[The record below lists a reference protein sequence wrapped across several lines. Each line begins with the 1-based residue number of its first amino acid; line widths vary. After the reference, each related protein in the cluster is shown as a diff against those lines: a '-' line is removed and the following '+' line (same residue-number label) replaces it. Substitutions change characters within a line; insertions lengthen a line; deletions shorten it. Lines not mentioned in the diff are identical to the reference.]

1 MAQALADAHPQ
12 NHKAWRELG
21 HVLLRVGQKAS
32 QAQEAFEKA
41 AALNSTDAQTLLGLA
56 NACLLNGQTDVAVA
70 HLQSLLAGSDLPEP
84 VAMSAAQSL
93 IKTLI
98 QQGRIDEA
106 RQACEHARATCTA
119 EQMPPWLSSAQW
131 KLAACWWQA
140 IESQNQR
147 IRRPRQADAAWLKR
161 SFQDD
166 RFASVV
172 NRTYAQRIRVMSEGQ
187 VARQLESQWSQSPV
201 DLGAQMFIIERLNG
215 ERLGIASFVTID
227 ADSKRA
233 EFIIGFAGE
242 PPHGNVVLETSL
254 LLTDFVFARAG
265 FHKLVVAIYSDNPR
279 LEALK
284 STLTRLGFVVEGIQ
298 RQHVRLPEGQYIDI
312 HLLGG
317 LRDEVLNH
325 PLMRKCATRFLAHA
339 WDDTRSTPP

>member
-1 MAQALADAHPQ
+1 MSAARAQTYNVPSSTFRPLAIGPTLSPASPSIAAIRQHLQSGQPAAALSMAQALADAHPQ

-32 QAQEAFEKA
+32 QAQQAFEKA
-41 AALNSTDAQTLLGLA
+41 MALNSTDAQTLPGLA
-56 NACLLNGQTDVAVA
+56 NTCLLNGQTDVAVA
-70 HLQSLLAGSDLPEP
+70 HLQSLLARTDLPEP

-106 RQACEHARATCTA
+106 RQACEHARAGCTA
-119 EQMPPWLSSAQW
+119 EQAPTCLSAAQW

-147 IRRPRQADAAWLKR
+147 IRA
-161 SFQDD
+161 
-166 RFASVV
+166 
-172 NRTYAQRIRVMSEGQ
+172 MSEGQ
-187 VARQLESQWSQSPV
+187 VARQLEAQWSQSLV
-201 DLGAQMFIIERLNG
+201 DLGAQMFII
-215 ERLGIASFVTID
+215 
-227 ADSKRA
+227 
-233 EFIIGFAGE
+233 GFTGE

-279 LEALK
+279 LETLK

-325 PLMRKCATRFLAHA
+325 PLMRKCAARFLAQV
-339 WDDTRSTPP
+339 WDNTLSTPP